1 MAARPM
7 SPLELLAAAL
17 ILVNVVL
24 VARRS
29 VWNYAFAIAGVT
41 LYAWVFYAARLYSDM
56 ALQGFF
62 LVVNVYGWRHW
73 SRAIAAVGEVRVG
86 RLSNPARAGWLGGI
100 VAATLGWGS
109 AMHRFT
115 DAVLPFVDAGIAM
128 ASIAAQ
134 ILLSRQRLENWWLWI
149 AVDLVAIGVYAAR
162 GLTATALLYMLLLGV
177 SIWGLRDWHRAER
190 A

>member
-1 MAARPM
+1 M

-17 ILVNVVL
+17 ILANVAL

-29 VWNYAFAIAGVT
+29 VWNYAFAIAGVI
-41 LYAWVFYAARLYSDM
+41 LYAWIFREAKLYSDM

-73 SRAIAAVGEVRVG
+73 SRSLAAVGEVRVG
-86 RLSNPARAGWLGGI
+86 RLTHPARLAWLGAI
-100 VAATLGWGS
+100 AAATFGWGW

-115 DAVLPFVDAGIAM
+115 DAALPFVDAGIAM

-134 ILLSRQRLENWWLWI
+134 ILLSRQRIENWWLWI
-149 AVDLVAIGVYAAR
+149 AVDLVAIGVYASR
-162 GLTATALLYMLLLGV
+162 GLTATALLYVLLLGI

-190 A
+190 AA